1 MSHTLSLTLLDCTP
15 TCPQIRDAATVVA
28 RVTAKDQGDDDAAA
42 WVDSL
47 VQRAQDALPAAPSPA
62 QDEDSEEE
70 AAPRTIEETPEFKA
84 TKRDLVQQLVAR
96 LQEGAKLQALA
107 DRDFVGFV
115 NSFLSLLLETQADA
129 DLTHGIQVLVGAIA
143 CRDPK
148 PATTQPALS
157 TRYSTLAT
165 IFNALPSSS
174 SLTTLRLQV
183 LRTLVKYAAENDDVA
198 IVKPALDPVQLEQ
211 YFAEAGADADETAAS
226 LVESL
231 LNNVGGGNG
240 AKAATDPIGT
250 VTLAREILVARLSS
264 SSSAAAASSS
274 SSPVRSKLA
283 ATLVALLLASNDVY
297 DFTPYSRVLPISAE
311 ATSSLLVETFKK
323 FTDLSS
329 SSSVEQQQAD
339 EFASQDELDKAVAS
353 TTLFP
358 SSSSSSSESA
368 SASSTSAPASASA
381 PRTAS
386 AAASAQ
392 LLRVDRAHLVKK
404 QNLLRFARLCEDKG
418 VGKSVRYDEIA
429 KRLGLSAK
437 AGGEEEEEEAG
448 EEVETWVIDGE
459 SIHLV
464 RPFRVVCPSFAVARL
479 SLSPLSLSL
488 WRSLWSSLNLGE
500 RASERAHEG
509 RGQEGTEEWGR
520 GREREGDGRLA
531 LFFGRFPFRL
541 RLRAFAS
548 PVFAAGGGR
557 KTQKKN
563 PTFLLTLDSD
573 SPSLA
578 PPPLLFLP

>member
-1 MSHTLSLTLLDCTP
+1 MTASDAFVSDSTHSYNGQCYFVHVDPNLAQL
-15 TCPQIRDAATVVA
+15 IRDAATVVA

-165 IFNALPSSS
+165 IFNALPPSS

-448 EEVETWVIDGE
+448 EEVETWVIDAIRA
-459 SIHLV
+459 SLV
-464 RPFRVVCPSFAVARL
+464 QGRL
-479 SLSPLSLSL
+479 SQPTQSFLITRVAPLSFSASSSSSSGSASSSSWQVIQERLEGWKGALDRVTATVEKSL
-488 WRSLWSSLNLGE
+488 AVSSGAG
-500 RASERAHEG
+500 ASQGGA
-509 RGQEGTEEWGR
+509 RG
-520 GREREGDGRLA
+520 
-531 LFFGRFPFRL
+531 GRFGAEEL
-541 RLRAFAS
+541 VNHQQQQAVEA
-548 PVFAAGGGR
+548 
-557 KTQKKN
+557 
-563 PTFLLTLDSD
+563 
-573 SPSLA
+573 
-578 PPPLLFLP
+578 